1 MKVIIDN
8 WKLNECAK
16 FLLDIAKMNEE
27 NKTELGAIIYDSN
40 PKFAK
45 RYCRIEKQKRI

>member
-8 WKLNECAK
+8 WKLRECAE